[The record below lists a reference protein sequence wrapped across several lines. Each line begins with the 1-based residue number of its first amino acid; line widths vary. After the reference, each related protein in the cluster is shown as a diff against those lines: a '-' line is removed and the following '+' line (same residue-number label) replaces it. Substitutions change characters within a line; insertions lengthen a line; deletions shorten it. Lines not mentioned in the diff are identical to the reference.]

1 MNEHN
6 RAASIDWWDLE
17 GEDTTK
23 TRSLHFDISR
33 FNHVLSGAEGASGAR
48 ISALDTVDTSW
59 QSHFGRICRLKGV
72 KA

>member
-23 TRSLHFDISR
+23 ARSLHFDILR